1 MKTNQL
7 KILEELQVHTKL
19 LQEIYKQQL
28 NPWKGV
34 IQPNC
39 CPPHNFIPFAYAG
52 GWAGSMPPPNMKCT
66 KCLMETNF

>member
-34 IQPNC
+34 IAPNC
-39 CPPHNFIPFAYAG
+39 CPPHDFADYNYSNQEKMVPVG
-52 GWAGSMPPPNMKCT
+52 H
-66 KCLMETNF
+66 L